1 MRSRVT
7 FTVEHDE
14 TTDAFQAFVEHGEDI
29 AASMFTEAEATVEV
43 DV

>member
-14 TTDAFQAFVEHGEDI
+14 TTDAFQAFTEHADDI
-29 AASMFTEAEATVEV
+29 AASMFTEASYTVEV

>member
-14 TTDAFQAFVEHGEDI
+14 TTDAFQAFAEHTDDV
-29 AASMFTEAEATVEV
+29 AASMFEESSYTVEV

>member
-14 TTDAFQAFVEHGEDI
+14 TTDAFQAFVEHMDD
-29 AASMFTEAEATVEV
+29 AAAAMFTEASYDVEV

>member
-14 TTDAFQAFVEHGEDI
+14 TTDAFQAFVEATDDE
-29 AASMFTEAEATVEV
+29 ACAMFDEV
-43 DV
+43 SFEIESNV